1 MKFVIGFF
9 RFWYDF
15 IVGDDWRIA
24 LMVVISLTVGAV
36 LISNE
41 TLDPG
46 VIAIVCGVLIA
57 AGLIA
62 SLARERRKIR
72 GREPATRINPD
83 V

>member
-1 MKFVIGFF
+1 MMRFVIGFF

-36 LISNE
+36 LMSTE
-41 TLDPG
+41 TLEPG
-46 VIAIVCGVLIA
+46 AIAIVCGILIA

-62 SLARERRKIR
+62 SLARELRRVR
-72 GREPATRINPD
+72 GR
-83 V
+83 